1 MQFLDRAADNLF
13 AGFLAALH
21 THQSL
26 WTERGADALANDAIR
41 DFSEFHGGAAN
52 IADQPVRPWPA
63 KQNTLC

>member
-13 AGFLAALH
+13 AGFLAAFH
-21 THQSL
+21 THQTL
-26 WTERGADALANDAIR
+26 RAERGADALANDAIR